1 MRFLHL
7 GGQGR
12 PLLQVHAADAW
23 EETKPVTVGR
33 SEAFRLALPLLDQL
47 YSDRGVTAAPAED
60 ATTKGLARELVLRL
74 AGARRRSPETGV
86 QIADNA

>member
-12 PLLQVHAADAW
+12 PLLQVHAAVAW

-47 YSDRGVTAAPAED
+47 YSDRGNAAPAED
-60 ATTKGLARELVLRL
+60 AATKGLARELVLRM